1 VTRFSFDILRDGINE
16 GIARHGLRGYA
27 RKLGIDLNMLRSIR
41 DGRDI
46 QTSKLV
52 EVVDA
57 MGLRLMLQD
66 DGAAQRSTAARGFG
80 EPGGASAGPKTGFLP
95 IPFHPSERRYG
106 QTAPIALE
114 RDWLEARGLTPEK
127 LSFVI
132 APDDR
137 LSPLVVEGALCLIDG
152 GQRKVTGHA
161 IRAYLRKGQLGLS
174 YVSQP
179 EPGLMVLSGLRRTEP
194 PCVIRGPALDELTI
208 LGPVVWRGADMER
221 GTVTGTETGT
231 ETGAGPAT
239 GPGAVTDP
247 PGAGE

>member
-1 VTRFSFDILRDGINE
+1 MTQFSFDILRDGINE

-52 EVVDA
+52 EVLDA
-57 MGLRLMLQD
+57 MGLRLTLHD
-66 DGAAQRSTAARGFG
+66 NGAEPRNAAQPGFG
-80 EPGGASAGPKTGFLP
+80 EPGGGAEGPKPGFLP

-106 QTAPIALE
+106 QTAPIGLARE
-114 RDWLEARGLTPEK
+114 WLEMRGLTPEK

-137 LSPLVVEGALCLIDG
+137 LSPLVVEGALCLVDG

-161 IRAYLRKGQLGLS
+161 IRAYLRNGQLGMS

-179 EPGLMVLSGLRRTEP
+179 EPGLMVLSGLKRSEP
-194 PCVIRGPALDELTI
+194 PCVVRGPALDALTI
-208 LGPVVWRGADMER
+208 LGTVVWRGADTEADS
-221 GTVTGTETGT
+221 GTNTGVR
-231 ETGAGPAT
+231 APA
-239 GPGAVTDP
+239 P
-247 PGAGE
+247 EE